1 MDGTMSKPRTKKAPK
16 EKETWGHKLST
27 NGGFQKWGYPNNGW
41 FIMEKPIKMDD
52 LGVPLFL
59 GTPLKLVQTPLQCEV
74 HEVQTSAMNRTRMDS
89 TYHVTIRT
97 MHTINPPNLD
107 NLEQLGDDWKSTL
120 WLCQNSY

>member
-1 MDGTMSKPRTKKAPK
+1 MDGTMSRPRTKKAPK

-27 NGGFQKWGYPNNGW
+27 NGGFQKWGYPN
-41 FIMEKPIKMDD
+41 KMDD

-120 WLCQNSY
+120 WLCQNSH